1 MAWGGVK
8 GERRD
13 VAALCVAHPTTV
25 GHRVIATGVCERT
38 GEGEGSCSLRSDAGD
53 ECSRQ
58 KQSHEHSRSVHLCR
72 RSEPQARR
80 MMIVVVQ
87 VLLYA
92 EVGTRRRGA
101 GALQTRSQSSAALC
115 ASLSMSVA
123 ADTAIFQRIVNL
135 MKEEILRAP
144 FSGARSTHLHRVLRS
159 PVPRSLAS
167 AAASEAG
174 TRQARMLSLSLIR
187 PMAGPQRRSAA
198 HARSVD

>member
-13 VAALCVAHPTTV
+13 VAALFVAHPTTV

-87 VLLYA
+87 VLLA

-101 GALQTRSQSSAALC
+101 ARCRRALNQVPLFAQVCLCRLQPTQRFFKESS
-115 ASLSMSVA
+115 
-123 ADTAIFQRIVNL
+123 I
-135 MKEEILRAP
+135 
-144 FSGARSTHLHRVLRS
+144 
-159 PVPRSLAS
+159 
-167 AAASEAG
+167 
-174 TRQARMLSLSLIR
+174 
-187 PMAGPQRRSAA
+187 
-198 HARSVD
+198 

>member
-87 VLLYA
+87 VLLTQKS
-92 EVGTRRRGA
+92 GRG
-101 GALQTRSQSSAALC
+101 G
-115 ASLSMSVA
+115 
-123 ADTAIFQRIVNL
+123 
-135 MKEEILRAP
+135 
-144 FSGARSTHLHRVLRS
+144 GARARCRRALNQ
-159 PVPRSLAS
+159 VPLFAQVCLCRLQP
-167 AAASEAG
+167 
-174 TRQARMLSLSLIR
+174 T
-187 PMAGPQRRSAA
+187 QRFFKES
-198 HARSVD
+198 SI